1 MEYQS
6 INILN
11 FQQYLVHNVEFD
23 DDVEINMKS
32 FICD

>member
-11 FQQYLVHNVEFD
+11 FQQYLVHNVECD